1 MNFYSYL
8 CTEKNLLFMDNNKI
22 KKLQTSVRLREDV
35 LGQLKLE
42 SSKQHRSVSNYLEI
56 LLMQEFQKD
65 GRSE

>member
-1 MNFYSYL
+1 
-8 CTEKNLLFMDNNKI
+8 MDNNKI

-42 SSKQHRSVSNYLEI
+42 ASKQHRSVSNYLEI